1 MIYWIRS
8 AITDITTAAAAAAA
22 TAAATANVIKYRYS
36 RVAPLIFCQ

>member
-22 TAAATANVIKYRYS
+22 TANVIKYRYS